1 MIQIRTLSLWDI
13 YFLPRFL
20 RRYKQLLNHSI
31 KSISEMILLGNWSYV
46 KGLIQILLHYKDLTY
61 KKHKIVELLA
71 LPLLGQRYTA
81 SNLST

>member
-1 MIQIRTLSLWDI
+1 
-13 YFLPRFL
+13 
-20 RRYKQLLNHSI
+20 
-31 KSISEMILLGNWSYV
+31 MILLGNWSYV